1 MMVERTVDCMIGLG
15 TWAFELKTPVFSGT
29 LHLTISNKDGQYDF
43 KPELP
48 GYNGP
53 LEYEVLS
60 VKEEGNT
67 LSGELTTSF
76 IPMKKP
82 VKLAM
87 TFLDNRCAAIAK
99 VPLLGK
105 VKVQG
110 KRIDGGGR

>member
-1 MMVERTVDCMIGLG
+1 MIGLG
-15 TWAFELKTPVFSGT
+15 TWAFELNTPVFKGT
-29 LHLTISNKDGQYDF
+29 LHLTISEKNGQYDF

-53 LEYEVLS
+53 MEYEVLS

-76 IPMKKP
+76 IPMKNP

-87 TFLDNRCAAIAK
+87 TFAGDRCAAIAK

-105 VKVQG
+105 VNVQG
-110 KRIDGGGR
+110 KRIGGGGR

>member
-1 MMVERTVDCMIGLG
+1 MIGLG
-15 TWAFELKTPVFSGT
+15 TWAFELNTPVFKGT
-29 LHLTISNKDGQYDF
+29 LHLTISEKNGQYDF

-53 LEYEVLS
+53 MEYEVLS

-87 TFLDNRCAAIAK
+87 TFAGARCAAIAK

-105 VKVQG
+105 VNVQG
-110 KRIDGGGR
+110 KRIGGGGR

>member
-1 MMVERTVDCMIGLG
+1 MIGLG
-15 TWAFELKTPVFSGT
+15 TWAFELNTPVFKGT
-29 LHLTISNKDGQYDF
+29 LHLTISDKNGNYDF

-48 GYNGP
+48 GFNGP
-53 LEYEVLS
+53 IEYEVLS

-82 VKLAM
+82 IKLAM
-87 TFLDNRCAAIAK
+87 TFAGDRCAAIAK

-105 VKVQG
+105 VNVQG
-110 KRIDGGGR
+110 KRIGGGGR

>member
-1 MMVERTVDCMIGLG
+1 MIGLG
-15 TWAFELKTPVFSGT
+15 TWKFELKTPVFSGT
-29 LHLTISNKDGQYDF
+29 LHLIISDKNGQYDF
-43 KPELP
+43 RPELP
-48 GYNGP
+48 GYKGA

-76 IPMKKP
+76 IPIKKP

-87 TFLDNRCAAIAK
+87 TFSGDRCVAIAK

-105 VKVQG
+105 IKVQG
-110 KRIDGGGR
+110 QRI

>member
-1 MMVERTVDCMIGLG
+1 MIGLG
-15 TWAFELKTPVFSGT
+15 TWEFELNTPVFKGT
-29 LHLTISNKDGQYDF
+29 LHLTVSNKDGQYDF
-43 KPELP
+43 KPDLP
-48 GYNGP
+48 GFNGTFD
-53 LEYEVLS
+53 YEVLS

-87 TFLDNRCAAIAK
+87 TFSGDRCVAVAR

-110 KRIDGGGR
+110 HLLGGGGR

>member
-1 MMVERTVDCMIGLG
+1 MIGLG
-15 TWAFELKTPVFSGT
+15 TWEFELNTPVFQGK
-29 LHLTISNKDGQYDF
+29 LHLTIADKGGAYDF

-48 GYNGP
+48 GYKGTFD
-53 LEYEVLS
+53 YEVLS

-67 LSGELTTSF
+67 LIGELTTSF
-76 IPMKKP
+76 IPIRKP

-87 TFLDNRCAAIAK
+87 TFSGDRCAAVAK

-110 KRIDGGGR
+110 HLLGGGGR

>member
-1 MMVERTVDCMIGLG
+1 MIGLG
-15 TWAFELKTPVFSGT
+15 TWEFVLNTPVFQGK
-29 LHLTISNKDGQYDF
+29 LHLTISNKDGKYDF

-48 GYNGP
+48 GFNGTFD
-53 LEYEVLS
+53 YEVLS

-87 TFLDNRCAAIAK
+87 TFSGDRCAAVAR

-110 KRIDGGGR
+110 HLLGGGGR

>member
-1 MMVERTVDCMIGLG
+1 MIGIG
-15 TWAFELKTPVFSGT
+15 KWAFDLNTPVFKGT
-29 LHLTISNKDGQYDF
+29 LHLTISEKNGSYDF

-53 LEYEVLS
+53 MDYEVLS

-76 IPMKKP
+76 IPGNRP

-87 TFLDNRCAAIAK
+87 TFDGDRCAAIAK

-105 VKVQG
+105 VRVQG
-110 KRIDGGGR
+110 NRIEGGGR